1 VRPSGRRWVTA
12 PPSYAACTHS
22 LQFRAVLGGEKAVAA
37 AQRLAFS
44 ALRPA
49 ALAEA
54 GRNTTVTQRIVAI
67 VALIALN
74 LALFLAPIDYTGLG
88 AFAYPG
94 AFLITLLAN
103 ASVVVPVPYIPIVA
117 HIAATAGSPAIV
129 VLVAALGSAIGES
142 TSFWVGR
149 VQAGALAGHP
159 WFDRLRRFFRQEWR
173 AALFLFFFAMP
184 LNPVFD
190 VGGLGA
196 GALGISFKTF
206 FVAVFLGR
214 IVRFTVIALVA
225 FGVLGALSL
234 SR

>member
-1 VRPSGRRWVTA
+1 MVSFARQRPDPCMPA
-12 PPSYAACTHS
+12 FAHS
-22 LQFRAVLGGEKAVAA
+22 LQSVPVLGGERAVAA

-49 ALAEA
+49 ALARA
-54 GRNTTVTQRIVAI
+54 GRNTTVPQRIVAI
-67 VALIALN
+67 LALVALN
-74 LALFLAPIDYTGLG
+74 VALFFAPIDYSGLG

-117 HIAATAGSPAIV
+117 HIATTADSAAVV

-149 VQAGALAGHP
+149 IQADALIGHP
-159 WFDRLRRFFRQEWR
+159 WFERLRRFFCKEWR
-173 AALFLFFFAMP
+173 AALFLFLFAMP

-225 FGVLGALSL
+225 FGVLGAFSVPQ
-234 SR
+234 